1 MERPR
6 FGIGRAAH
14 AAGRPTSRRG
24 RDRGRGRARGELLAA
39 ALRSH
44 TPARFGP
51 NRRSRIRGV
60 NGLEVARAILAK
72 DLLLDLRTRDRLG
85 HMAVFALLVVAML
98 SIVVPASRPERLAW
112 SPALLWVVMLF
123 TSLLGLSRS
132 FQSETEGGA
141 FALLVQA
148 PVDRGWV
155 FLGKACANAVALIGA
170 LLWTGLLF
178 TIFLD
183 VDWSGAWLAALGAGV
198 LGAVGLAAL
207 GTLLS
212 AMSVAVR
219 FREFLLPVLLFPL
232 VLPVLV
238 LASSLT
244 AAALAE
250 RAAPPLW
257 WAVLALYDW
266 VFVLLGYFV
275 FDYVLED

>member
-1 MERPR
+1 
-6 FGIGRAAH
+6 
-14 AAGRPTSRRG
+14 
-24 RDRGRGRARGELLAA
+24 
-39 ALRSH
+39 
-44 TPARFGP
+44 
-51 NRRSRIRGV
+51 V

-219 FREFLLPVLLFPL
+219 FREFL
-232 VLPVLV
+232 PVLV

>member
-1 MERPR
+1 MSGPR
-6 FGIGRAAH
+6 
-14 AAGRPTSRRG
+14 
-24 RDRGRGRARGELLAA
+24 
-39 ALRSH
+39 
-44 TPARFGP
+44 
-51 NRRSRIRGV
+51 
-60 NGLEVARAILAK
+60 VAVTVLSK
-72 DLLLDLRTRDRLG
+72 DLLLDFRTRDRLG
-85 HMAVFALLVVAML
+85 HMAVFALLVVSLL
-98 SIVVPASRPERLAW
+98 SIVLPASRTERLAW
-112 SPALLWVVMLF
+112 SPALLWVVLLF

-141 FALLVQA
+141 LALLVQA

-155 FLGKACANAVALIGA
+155 FLGKAGANALALIGVE
-170 LLWTGLLF
+170 LWTGLLF

-183 VDWSGAWLAALGAGV
+183 LDWSGAWRAALGAGL
-198 LGAVGLAAL
+198 LGAIGLAAV

-238 LASSLT
+238 LASSITGL
-244 AAALAE
+244 ALSE
-250 RAAPPLW
+250 REVPRLW
-257 WAVLALYDW
+257 WAVFALYDW

>member
-1 MERPR
+1 MK
-6 FGIGRAAH
+6 
-14 AAGRPTSRRG
+14 
-24 RDRGRGRARGELLAA
+24 
-39 ALRSH
+39 
-44 TPARFGP
+44 
-51 NRRSRIRGV
+51 
-60 NGLEVARAILAK
+60 GLEVARAILAK

-85 HMAVFALLVVAML
+85 HMAVFALLVVASL

-155 FLGKACANAVALIGA
+155 FLGKACANALALIGA

-183 VDWSGAWLAALGAGV
+183 VDWSGAWLGALGAGV
-198 LGAVGLAAL
+198 LGAIGLAAL

-250 RAAPPLW
+250 RAAPALW